1 MAEKLSVLAPR
12 DPWPFSMTDE
22 DLQGLVDGGMFC
34 PRSLGAHPE
43 WLALG
48 DEQELTPHVGYV
60 VIFIPFHEWGFGVPT
75 SQ

>member
-1 MAEKLSVLAPR
+1 
-12 DPWPFSMTDE
+12 
-22 DLQGLVDGGMFC
+22 MFC